1 MNGFDPQS
9 VAIPHAANLIGG
21 RRVVGQGRE
30 IPVLRPSDGRLHAVL
45 STASPDQVD
54 QACEDAHRV
63 FRTSGW
69 ATCAPRDRIRVM
81 RKWADLIESE
91 TVSLARLESVVSTR
105 PIAESIGW
113 DVPTTAECIRF
124 FSEFADKQGGEVGAT
139 RTDHLG
145 LILRQPYGVVGAIA
159 PWNFPLVMAVWKFA
173 PALAAGNA
181 IVLKPSEMT
190 PFSIVRVAELAIEAG
205 LPAGLFNIVQGDGL
219 VVGDTLVRHPRV
231 AKVTFTGSTR
241 TGAAIMQACAQTGTK
256 PVTLELGGKSPQ
268 LVFADVPDLDRTA
281 TTVARAITGNAG
293 QVCVAGSRLIVHET
307 VAEETVGRIATYF
320 ETLKPGATWVDGT
333 TLSPIISAPQC
344 DRIDGI
350 VRRAVGGGGVIVTG
364 GGRAAGPQD
373 GAFYR
378 PTLIAGLDETAEAV
392 RAEIFGP
399 VLTVQTFRED
409 EEAFALADHPDYGL
423 SSGVHTGDLS
433 RALRAVR
440 RIEAGT
446 VWVNRYGRSAD
457 FILPS
462 GGFKASGIGRDLGRQ
477 AFEANQ
483 HVKTALIDFSHDD

>member
-1 MNGFDPQS
+1 MTGFDPAS
-9 VAIPHAANLIGG
+9 IVVDPAANLIGG
-21 RRVVGQGRE
+21 RRVLGTGPALGVS
-30 IPVLRPSDGRLHAVL
+30 RPSDGRPHAL
-45 STASPDQVD
+45 LATASPDQVD
-54 QACEDAHRV
+54 RACEDADRA

-81 RKWADLIESE
+81 RRWADLIEAE
-91 TVSLARLESVVSTR
+91 TVSLARLEAVVSTR
-105 PIAESIGW
+105 PIAEAIGW
-113 DVPTTAECIRF
+113 DVPTTADCIRF
-124 FSEFADKQGGEVGAT
+124 FSELADKQGGEVAAT
-139 RTDHLG
+139 RADHLG
-145 LILRQPYGVVGAIA
+145 LILRQPYGVIGAIA
-159 PWNFPLVMAVWKFA
+159 PWNFPLVMAAWKFA

-181 IVLKPSEMT
+181 IVLKPSELT

-205 LPAGLFNIVQGDGL
+205 VPAGLFNIVQGDGRS
-219 VVGDTLVRHPRV
+219 VGDALVRHTRIG
-231 AKVTFTGSTR
+231 KVTFTGSAR

-268 LVFADVPDLDRTA
+268 LVFPDIPDIARTA
-281 TTVARAITGNAG
+281 TIVARAITGNAG
-293 QVCVAGSRLIVHET
+293 QVCVAGSRLIVHESI
-307 VAEETVGRIATYF
+307 AEETVARIARYF
-320 ETLKPGATWVDGT
+320 ETLTPGATWDEAT
-333 TLSPIISAPQC
+333 TLSPIISDPQC
-344 DRIDGI
+344 DRIHAIVGRAASDG
-350 VRRAVGGGGVIVTG
+350 ATIVTG
-364 GGRAAGPQD
+364 GGRADDPRE

-378 PTLIAGLDETAEAV
+378 PTILSGLDEEAEAV

-399 VLTVQTFRED
+399 VLTVQTFREE

-423 SSGVHTGDLS
+423 ASGVHTGDMA
-433 RALRAVR
+433 RGLRAVR

-483 HVKTALIDFSHDD
+483 QVKTALIDFSDGA